1 MEDKLFDIALL
12 ADYDVVETTSGIN
25 GYPKDLQYAITGFKY
40 FDEAQ
45 EFAEENGL
53 TLISLHKRD
62 GVHLWER
69 GKAVNEPYKNPA
81 ELFGE
86 NYSQFS
92 FEDESSYFED
102 NVRPYLSNFD
112 NMDDLELFL
121 KNQSEIM
128 DELSFLSVDQVVL
141 LEDGEYYDTV
151 DKEMMSY
158 SYDTHNYTIGA
169 ISK

>member
-62 GVHLWER
+62 GVHLWE
-69 GKAVNEPYKNPA
+69 N
-81 ELFGE
+81 
-86 NYSQFS
+86 
-92 FEDESSYFED
+92 D
-102 NVRPYLSNFD
+102 
-112 NMDDLELFL
+112 
-121 KNQSEIM
+121 
-128 DELSFLSVDQVVL
+128 VL
-141 LEDGEYYDTV
+141 
-151 DKEMMSY
+151 
-158 SYDTHNYTIGA
+158 
-169 ISK
+169 